1 MQFNPRIKVFQ
12 TLQALPG
19 WRLLAAFKWSDD
31 IDVDYRLEPIVMWVT
46 HKWDDSD
53 SGVEIS
59 PVTAASGGHL
69 HLWSGYGRDVAT
81 IILPPGEER
90 TADHDKRLLT
100 IIEAQNKK
108 GVRNAGHR
116 S

>member
-19 WRLLAAFKWSDD
+19 WRVLGAFKWASDD
-31 IDVDYRLEPIVMWVT
+31 VEYRLEPIALWVT
-46 HKWDDSD
+46 HKLDGSD
-53 SGVEIS
+53 GGVEIS
-59 PVTAASGGHL
+59 PVTTANGHL
-69 HLWSGYGRDVAT
+69 HLWSGYGQDVASM
-81 IILPPGEER
+81 ILPPGEKR

-100 IIEAQNKK
+100 IIEAQNEK
-108 GVRNAGHR
+108 GVSNAGHR